1 MIARS
6 LGSWLLLSLAFALG
20 TWVGG
25 WWAVPLL
32 GGAWGLVQTRSLRRA
47 PLAGLAGAGGWGI
60 LLGWQALRG
69 PVGALAETIGPV
81 VNLSGSQF
89 FLLTLGF
96 AAIVAWAA
104 AATAGSL
111 RDVTFGRV
119 ARAAPA
125 G

>member
-32 GGAWGLVQTRSLRRA
+32 GGAWGLVQRRSLRRA
-47 PLAGLAGAGGWGI
+47 PLAGLAGAGGWGL

-69 PVGALAETIGPV
+69 PVGELAGAVGPV
-81 VNLSGSQF
+81 LSLSGSQF
-89 FLLTLGF
+89 FLLTVGF
-96 AAIVAWAA
+96 SAVVAWAA
-104 AATAGSL
+104 AATAGSV
-111 RDVTFGRV
+111 RDATFGGV
-119 ARAAPA
+119 ARAGPA

>member
-6 LGSWLLLSLAFALG
+6 LGSWLLLSLAFAVG

-25 WWAVPLL
+25 WWAVPVL
-32 GGAWGLVQTRSLRRA
+32 GAAWGLVQRRSLRRA
-47 PLAGLAGAGGWGI
+47 PMAGLSAAAGWTI

-69 PVGALAETIGPV
+69 PVGELAETVGPV
-81 VNLSGSQF
+81 LSLSGSQF

-96 AAIVAWAA
+96 AAVSAWAA

-111 RDVTFGRV
+111 RDATYGRV
-119 ARAAPA
+119 AMPEPA